1 MKLFEYIGTLER
13 RELYSILNIF
23 RLHQSPNDQ
32 RVVANKS
39 NPNQSRIVQIWQLKL
54 NFDQV

>member
-39 NPNQSRIVQIWQLKL
+39 NPKPKSNCANLTIEIE
-54 NFDQV
+54 F